1 MKQLLEVKD
10 DLEMIKS
17 SLLVIQSACDNYDGF
32 NPQAIALQIDILLY
46 YINHKMGYLD
56 TDC

>member
-17 SLLVIQSACDNYDGF
+17 SLLVMQSACDNYDGF
-32 NPQAIALQIDILLY
+32 NPQALALQIDILLY
-46 YINHKMGYLD
+46 YMNHKMSYLSIEQ
-56 TDC
+56 